1 MPSTAGK
8 GFGSSTKDTSSYQ
21 TIFEKIKD
29 QASGEQK
36 SLAWYK
42 NTIHR
47 LSGDYTTDDPITAEK
62 RDSYDDSEEQD
73 GNRLRTTVRQGHLYL
88 FEYKAKSKWL
98 PYYDRFPLAYVFK
111 RDRDGFY
118 AANFH
123 YLQYRTR
130 LKAMKKLQRGMIDI
144 PRNII
149 HKYLNSHVESLFLD
163 LHSEE
168 WDTSILLPVEDFVM
182 TGRRNRSQFPYDRE
196 LVWEEMKEKE
206 NDRVKAKAIVKDY

>member
-8 GFGSSTKDTSSYQ
+8 GFGSSIKDTSSYQ
-21 TIFEKIKD
+21 TIFEKVKD
-29 QASGEQK
+29 QASGEQR

-42 NTIHR
+42 NTIHK
-47 LSGDYTTDDPITAEK
+47 LSGDYTTDDPVTAEK
-62 RDSYDDSEEQD
+62 RDSYDDSDEQD
-73 GNRLRTTVRQGHLYL
+73 GNVLRTTVRQGHLYL

-130 LKAMKKLQRGMIDI
+130 LKAMKKLERGMIDI

-149 HKYLNSHVESLFLD
+149 HKYLNSNVESLFLD
-163 LHSEE
+163 LHKDE

-182 TGRRNRSQFPYDRE
+182 TSRRNRTQFSYDKE
-196 LVWEEMKEKE
+196 LVWEEIKENE
-206 NDRVKAKAIVKDY
+206 NDRVKAKAIIQDY

>member
-8 GFGSSTKDTSSYQ
+8 GFGSSIKDTSSYQ
-21 TIFEKIKD
+21 TIFEKVKD
-29 QASGEQK
+29 QASGEQR

-42 NTIHR
+42 NTIHK
-47 LSGDYTTDDPITAEK
+47 LSGDYTTDDPVTAEK
-62 RDSYDDSEEQD
+62 RDSYDDSDEQD
-73 GNRLRTTVRQGHLYL
+73 GNVLRTTVRQGHLYL

-98 PYYDRFPLAYVFK
+98 PYYDKFPLAYVFK

-182 TGRRNRSQFPYDRE
+182 TSRRNRAQYPYDRE
-196 LVWEEMKEKE
+196 LVWGEMEEKE

>member
-8 GFGSSTKDTSSYQ
+8 GFGSSSKDTSSYQ
-21 TIFEKIKD
+21 TIFEKVKD
-29 QASGEQK
+29 QAAGAQR
-36 SLAWYK
+36 SLSWYK
-42 NTIHR
+42 NTIHK

-73 GNRLRTTVRQGHLYL
+73 GNVLRTTVRQGHLYL

-98 PYYDRFPLAYVFK
+98 PYYDKFPLAYVFK

-168 WDTSILLPVEDFVM
+168 WDTSILLPVEDFIM
-182 TGRRNRSQFPYDRE
+182 TSRRNRTQFPYDKE
-196 LVWEEMKEKE
+196 LVWGEIEEKE

>member
-8 GFGSSTKDTSSYQ
+8 GFGSSSKDTSSYQ
-21 TIFEKIKD
+21 TIFEKITEK
-29 QASGEQK
+29 AAGEQR
-36 SLAWYK
+36 SLSWYK
-42 NTIHR
+42 NILHSLT
-47 LSGDYTTDDPITAEK
+47 GEYTTDKLVTAEK
-62 RDSYDDSEEQD
+62 RDSYDDEEEQD
-73 GNRLRTTVRQGHLYL
+73 GNVLRTTVRQGHLYF
-88 FEYKAKSKWL
+88 FEYKAKSRWL

-149 HKYLNSHVESLFLD
+149 HKYIN
-163 LHSEE
+163 
-168 WDTSILLPVEDFVM
+168 
-182 TGRRNRSQFPYDRE
+182 Y
-196 LVWEEMKEKE
+196 
-206 NDRVKAKAIVKDY
+206 KDCIFF

>member
-8 GFGSSTKDTSSYQ
+8 GFGSSSVETSSYQ
-21 TIFEKIKD
+21 TIFEKVKE
-29 QASGEQK
+29 QAGSEQR
-36 SLAWYK
+36 SLSWYK
-42 NTIHR
+42 NTLNSIA
-47 LSGDYTTDDPITAEK
+47 GDYTTDNFIVAEK
-62 RDSYDDSEEQD
+62 RDSYDDEGEQD
-73 GNRLRTTVRQGHLYL
+73 GNVLRTTVRQGHLYF

-98 PYYDRFPLAYVFK
+98 PYYDKFPLAYVFK

-130 LKAMKKLQRGMIDI
+130 VKAMKKLQRGMIDI

-182 TGRRNRSQFPYDRE
+182 TSRRNRTQFPYDRE
-196 LVWEEMKEKE
+196 LVWEEMKENE

>member
-8 GFGSSTKDTSSYQ
+8 GFGSSSKDTSSYQ
-21 TIFEKIKD
+21 TIFEKVKD
-29 QASGEQK
+29 QAAGEQR

-42 NTIHR
+42 NIIHR
-47 LSGDYTTDDPITAEK
+47 LSGDYTTDDPVTAEK

-73 GNRLRTTVRQGHLYL
+73 GNVLRTTVRQGHLYL

-98 PYYDRFPLAYVFK
+98 PYYDKFPLAYVFK

-163 LHSEE
+163 LHPEE

-182 TGRRNRSQFPYDRE
+182 TSRRNRTQFPYDRE
-196 LVWEEMKEKE
+196 LVWEEMKENE
-206 NDRVKAKAIVKDY
+206 NDRVKAKAIIKDY

>member
-8 GFGSSTKDTSSYQ
+8 GFGSSSKDTSSYQ
-21 TIFEKIKD
+21 TIFEKVKD

-73 GNRLRTTVRQGHLYL
+73 GNKLRTTVRQGHLYL

-98 PYYDRFPLAYVFK
+98 PYYDKFPLAYVFK

-182 TGRRNRSQFPYDRE
+182 TGRRNRTQYPYDRE
-196 LVWEEMKEKE
+196 LVWGEMEEKE

>member
-8 GFGSSTKDTSSYQ
+8 GFGSSNTSSYQ
-21 TIFEKIKD
+21 TIFEKVKE
-29 QASGEQK
+29 QAGSEQR
-36 SLAWYK
+36 SLSWYK
-42 NTIHR
+42 NTLNSIA
-47 LSGDYTTDDPITAEK
+47 GDYTTDNLVVAEK
-62 RDSYDDSEEQD
+62 RDSYDDEAEQD
-73 GNRLRTTVRQGHLYL
+73 GNELRTTVRQGHLYF

-98 PYYDRFPLAYVFK
+98 PYYDKFPLAYVFK
-111 RDRDGFY
+111 RDKDGFY

-130 LKAMKKLQRGMIDI
+130 IKAMKKLQRGMIDI

>member
-1 MPSTAGK
+1 MPSTVGK
-8 GFGSSTKDTSSYQ
+8 GFGSSSKDTSSYQ
-21 TIFEKIKD
+21 TIFEKIKEE
-29 QASGEQK
+29 SGSQQR
-36 SLAWYK
+36 SLSWYK

-47 LSGDYTTDDPITAEK
+47 LTGEYTTDNLVTAEK
-62 RDSYDDSEEQD
+62 RDSYDDNEEQD
-73 GNRLRTTVRQGHLYL
+73 GNVLRTTVRQGHLYL

-130 LKAMKKLQRGMIDI
+130 LKSMKKLERGMIDI

-149 HKYLNSHVESLFLD
+149 HKYLNSNVESLFLD
-163 LHSEE
+163 LHKDE

-182 TGRRNRSQFPYDRE
+182 TSRRNRTQFSYDKE
-196 LVWEEMKEKE
+196 LVWEEIKENE
-206 NDRVKAKAIVKDY
+206 NDRVKAKAIIQDY

>member
-8 GFGSSTKDTSSYQ
+8 GFGSSSKDTSSYQ
-21 TIFEKIKD
+21 TIFEKVKD
-29 QASGEQK
+29 QAAGEQR
-36 SLAWYK
+36 SLSWYK

-73 GNRLRTTVRQGHLYL
+73 GNKLRTTVRQGHLYL

-98 PYYDRFPLAYVFK
+98 PYYDKFPLAYVFK

-182 TGRRNRSQFPYDRE
+182 TGRRNRTQYPYDRE
-196 LVWEEMKEKE
+196 LVWGEMEEKE

>member
-8 GFGSSTKDTSSYQ
+8 GFGSSSKDTSSYQ
-21 TIFEKIKD
+21 TIFEKVKD
-29 QASGEQK
+29 QAAGEQR

-47 LSGDYTTDDPITAEK
+47 LSGNYTTDDPITAEK

-73 GNRLRTTVRQGHLYL
+73 GNLLRTTVRQGHLYL

-98 PYYDRFPLAYVFK
+98 PYYDKFPLAYVFK

-182 TGRRNRSQFPYDRE
+182 TSRKNRTQFSYDRE
-196 LVWEEMKEKE
+196 LVWEEIKEKE

>member
-1 MPSTAGK
+1 MPNTAGK
-8 GFGSSTKDTSSYQ
+8 GFGSSNTSSYQ
-21 TIFEKIKD
+21 TIFEKVKE
-29 QASGEQK
+29 QAGSEQR
-36 SLAWYK
+36 SLSWYK
-42 NTIHR
+42 NTLNSIA
-47 LSGDYTTDDPITAEK
+47 GDYTTDNFIVAEK
-62 RDSYDDSEEQD
+62 RDSYDDEGEQD
-73 GNRLRTTVRQGHLYL
+73 GNVLRTTVRQGHLYF

-98 PYYDRFPLAYVFK
+98 PYYDKFPLAYVFK
-111 RDRDGFY
+111 RDKDGFY

-130 LKAMKKLQRGMIDI
+130 IKAMKKLQRGMIDI

-182 TGRRNRSQFPYDRE
+182 TSRRNRSQFPYDRE
-196 LVWEEMKEKE
+196 LVWEEIKQNESEKI
-206 NDRVKAKAIVKDY
+206 KAKAVIKEY

>member
-8 GFGSSTKDTSSYQ
+8 GFGEDTSSYQ

-29 QASGEQK
+29 QAGTEQR
-36 SLAWYK
+36 SLNWYK
-42 NTIHR
+42 NTLNSIA
-47 LSGDYTTDDPITAEK
+47 GDYTNDNLVTAEK
-62 RDSYDDSEEQD
+62 RDSYDDEEEQD
-73 GNRLRTTVRQGHLYL
+73 GNVLRNTVRQGHLYF

-98 PYYDRFPLAYVFK
+98 PYYDKFPLAYVFK
-111 RDRDGFY
+111 RDNNGFY

-144 PRNII
+144 PRCII

-168 WDTSILLPVEDFVM
+168 WDTSILLPVEDFIM
-182 TGRRNRSQFPYDRE
+182 TSRRNRTQFPYDRE

-206 NDRVKAKAIVKDY
+206 NDRVKAKAIVKEY

>member
-8 GFGSSTKDTSSYQ
+8 GFGSSSKDTSSYQ
-21 TIFEKIKD
+21 TIFEKVKD
-29 QASGEQK
+29 QAAGAQR
-36 SLAWYK
+36 SLSWYK
-42 NTIHR
+42 NTIHK

-73 GNRLRTTVRQGHLYL
+73 GNKLRTTVRQGHLYL

-98 PYYDRFPLAYVFK
+98 PYYDKFPLAYVFK

-182 TGRRNRSQFPYDRE
+182 TGRRNRTQYPYDRE

>member
-8 GFGSSTKDTSSYQ
+8 GFGSSSKDTSSYQ
-21 TIFEKIKD
+21 TIFEKVKD
-29 QASGEQK
+29 QAAGAQR
-36 SLAWYK
+36 SLSWYK
-42 NTIHR
+42 NTIHK

-73 GNRLRTTVRQGHLYL
+73 GNELRTTVRQGHLYL

-98 PYYDRFPLAYVFK
+98 PYYDKFPLAYVFK

-182 TGRRNRSQFPYDRE
+182 TGRRNRTQYPYDRE

>member
-8 GFGSSTKDTSSYQ
+8 GFGSSSVETSSYQ
-21 TIFEKIKD
+21 TIFEKIKE
-29 QASGEQK
+29 QAGTEQR
-36 SLAWYK
+36 SLSWYK
-42 NTIHR
+42 NTLNSIA
-47 LSGDYTTDDPITAEK
+47 GDYTTDNLVVAEK
-62 RDSYDDSEEQD
+62 RDSHDVEEEQD
-73 GNRLRTTVRQGHLYL
+73 GNELRNTVRQGHLYF

-98 PYYDRFPLAYVFK
+98 PYYDKFPLAYVFK
-111 RDRDGFY
+111 RDKDGFY

-130 LKAMKKLQRGMIDI
+130 IKAMKKLQRGMIDI

-182 TGRRNRSQFPYDRE
+182 TSRRNRAQYPYDRE
-196 LVWEEMKEKE
+196 LVWGEMEEKE

>member
-47 LSGDYTTDDPITAEK
+47 LSGDYTTDDLITAEK

-111 RDRDGFY
+111 RDKDGFY
-118 AANFH
+118 EANFH
-123 YLQYRTR
+123 YLQYMTC
-130 LKAMKKLQRGMIDI
+130 LLYKSQS
-144 PRNII
+144 PR
-149 HKYLNSHVESLFLD
+149 D
-163 LHSEE
+163 
-168 WDTSILLPVEDFVM
+168 
-182 TGRRNRSQFPYDRE
+182 
-196 LVWEEMKEKE
+196 
-206 NDRVKAKAIVKDY
+206 

>member
-1 MPSTAGK
+1 MPNTAGK
-8 GFGSSTKDTSSYQ
+8 GFGSSNTSSYQ
-21 TIFEKIKD
+21 TIFEKVKE
-29 QASGEQK
+29 QAGSEQR
-36 SLAWYK
+36 SLSWYK
-42 NTIHR
+42 NTLNSIA
-47 LSGDYTTDDPITAEK
+47 GDYTTDNLVVAEK
-62 RDSYDDSEEQD
+62 RDSYDDEAEQD
-73 GNRLRTTVRQGHLYL
+73 GNELRTTVRQGHLYF

-98 PYYDRFPLAYVFK
+98 PYYDKFPLAYVFK

-130 LKAMKKLQRGMIDI
+130 IKAMKKLQRGMIDI
-144 PRNII
+144 PRCII

-182 TGRRNRSQFPYDRE
+182 TSRRNRSQFPYDRE